1 MIENNA
7 HVLEFEKHETLHFYE
22 ETPQTAEIRCLP
34 FAEKQTIQNNQCKDC
49 DSGQMKENDYK
60 LQDRS

>member
-7 HVLEFEKHETLHFYE
+7 HVHEFEKHEALHFYV

-34 FAEKQTIQNNQCKDC
+34 FAEKQTI
-49 DSGQMKENDYK
+49 
-60 LQDRS
+60 